1 MTDSQRK
8 SRKYSSASSAPK
20 YSSEYSTDSLVT
32 DVRQLVSLGLNM
44 PMEEITPD
52 LAFGDLP
59 QWDSMGHMEIMLLL
73 EEQYNVEVSADT
85 ISALTNIPTICT
97 FLKEHNHV

>member
-1 MTDSQRK
+1 MVDSQRK
-8 SRKYSSASSAPK
+8 YRKYPSASSA
-20 YSSEYSTDSLVT
+20 DSLII
-32 DVRQLVSLGLNM
+32 DVRQLISLALNM
-44 PMEEITPD
+44 AMDEITPD

-97 FLKEHNHV
+97 YLKEHNHA